1 MESLS
6 KFSIYEP
13 DDIEEI
19 ITTTKHN
26 PSGTIRSWNSEIE
39 KKASQNQTGFL
50 ELINLT

>member
-39 KKASQNQTGFL
+39 KKGFSKPNRIL
-50 ELINLT
+50 GID